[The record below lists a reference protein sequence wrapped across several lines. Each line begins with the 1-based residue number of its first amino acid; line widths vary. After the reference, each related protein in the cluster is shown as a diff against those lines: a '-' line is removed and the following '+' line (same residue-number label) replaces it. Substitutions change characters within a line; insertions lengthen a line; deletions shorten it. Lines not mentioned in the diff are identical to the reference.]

1 MSIHIHSLCHER
13 HPHLSNKVLQ
23 LVHIRAQTK
32 HEVKGIVRHKSKE
45 GYRTFL
51 LLWRSQWAQWP
62 PSSISERS
70 SEPPRLFGAGSLLKS
85 DHVRRASVR
94 EVTNNPM
101 VTLSELQSSSAES
114 GEPSRRTT
122 TSEASHQSG
131 PDGSMARQKPLL
143 CKRWAPEGHSD
154 HDRPWSDETKIEL
167 FCVNTRNWETN
178 RDRGNN
184 ERGNVQWHP
193 RWKPA
198 PTRPW
203 PPTGVT
209 VHLSAGHQP

>member
-1 MSIHIHSLCHER
+1 MYIHIHSLCHER

-23 LVHIRAQTK
+23 LMMHIRAQTK

-62 PSSISERS
+62 PSSVSERS

-85 DHVRRASVR
+85 DHVRRALVR

-143 CKRWAPEGHSD
+143 CKRWGAGRLEVRRPTRRTL
-154 HDRPWSDETKIEL
+154 RPWQTMVWWDKDWTLLCQHQEL
-167 FCVNTRNWETN
+167 G
-178 RDRGNN
+178 DQSG
-184 ERGNVQWHP
+184 
-193 RWKPA
+193 
-198 PTRPW
+198 
-203 PPTGVT
+203 
-209 VHLSAGHQP
+209 